1 MSAKIYG
8 EAVFGVTAEVG
19 MYAQDVSVGYTMDE
33 TFLPDESGDD
43 VAGGFTNA
51 SASISINGFVK
62 TGGTAFSTDLGASL
76 AVANSIDAA
85 SFVNGAS
92 DDDAGETILTGVSLG
107 YGNKAFKSLDL
118 TGVFKPFMGTLQ
130 T

>member
-1 MSAKIYG
+1 MSATVYG
-8 EAVFGVTAEVG
+8 PATFGITAEVG
-19 MYAQDVSVGYTMDE
+19 MYAQDLSASYTVDE
-33 TFLPDESGDD
+33 TLLPDESGDD
-43 VAGGFTNA
+43 VAAGFTNA
-51 SASISINGFVK
+51 GASISINGFVK
-62 TGGTAFSTDLGASL
+62 TGGAAFSTDLGASL

-118 TGVFKPFMGTLQ
+118 TGIFKPFMGAAQ
-130 T
+130 